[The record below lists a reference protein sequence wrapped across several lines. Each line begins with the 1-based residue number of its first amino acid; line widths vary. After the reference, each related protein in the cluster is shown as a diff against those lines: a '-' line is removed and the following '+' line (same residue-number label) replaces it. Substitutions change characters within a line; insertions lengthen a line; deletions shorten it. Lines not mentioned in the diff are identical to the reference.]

1 MDVTLNALRYVV
13 EVARTRSISKAARNF
28 YFSQPHLSN
37 ISRSVEREVGMPLF
51 CRSSKGMELTETGK
65 KFVAQAQKILKEA
78 EALDEAFS
86 ASPAKCVHF
95 GISMTRSYQ
104 VLRVITD
111 VLNENDAKER
121 FEVAIRETNPFQVLE
136 DVRAGTSQLG
146 VLHFYDTQEKYF
158 IHYMTAF
165 GLAHS
170 SNYRRRFLLAM
181 SVDSPLARAPVLQ
194 SRMLRD
200 KILLTYGD
208 YESPIAP
215 YRFGGFEDGISSRRI
230 SVYERSTLTDV
241 LSRCPN
247 TYALVTGFHPH
258 TLQQYGLILRSC
270 ADLSLYNVGCVVY
283 PENTEMGPLACT
295 LRQRIQAIDWT
306 ERVSG

>member
-1 MDVTLNALRYVV
+1 MDITLNALRYVV

-37 ISRSVEREVGMPLF
+37 IIRSVEREVGMPLF
-51 CRSSKGMELTETGK
+51 CRSSRGMELTETGK
-65 KFVAQAQKILKEA
+65 KFVTQAQRILKEA
-78 EALDEAFS
+78 EALDKEFS
-86 ASPAKCVHF
+86 APSGQCVHF

-104 VLRVITD
+104 VLRVITE
-111 VLNENDAKER
+111 VLNEHDTQDR
-121 FEVAIRETNPFQVLE
+121 FEVSIRETNPFQVLE
-136 DVRAGTSQLG
+136 DVRAGASQLG
-146 VLHFYDTQEKYF
+146 VLHFYDTQEQYF
-158 IHYMTAF
+158 LHYMAAF
-165 GLAHS
+165 GLAYS
-170 SNYRRRFLLAM
+170 SNYRRKFLLAM
-181 SVDSPLARAPVLQ
+181 SADSPLARAPALE

-208 YESPIAP
+208 YESTIAP

-247 TYALVTGFHPH
+247 TYTLVTGFHPH

-270 ADLSLYNVGCVVY
+270 ADLTLYNVGCVVY
-283 PENTEMGPLACT
+283 PENTELSPLART
-295 LRQRIQAIDWT
+295 IRQRVQAIDWT